1 MLELLLTFATLQ
13 QSGNISFFLMLPT
26 ERPNRWDTTSQNTRQ
41 VLFHGLEIETTPI
54 IGQSPTCHF
63 NMLKATSLE
72 FDSYLWQIPAR
83 RMALCHFSHLD
94 KEKPYPASKIWI
106 RHALEVQQCIDNKME
121 NTYLL
126 IAKDNSTYNSIDSLL
141 ATRSVSVTTHI
152 QFYIAKVV
160 LSIVYSYMVG
170 ELKVQ
175 SAT

>member
-106 RHALEVQQCIDNKME
+106 RHALEFNSAQTIKWK
-121 NTYLL
+121 TPIYLL
-126 IAKDNSTYNSIDSLL
+126 PKITPHTTALTPCWQPDLFRLPHTYSSTLP
-141 ATRSVSVTTHI
+141 
-152 QFYIAKVV
+152 K
-160 LSIVYSYMVG
+160 
-170 ELKVQ
+170 Q
-175 SAT
+175 S